1 MCHSASLIT
10 CRLKWFILFSFI
22 CGSNSWKAVG
32 KSTMQ
37 AAVCP
42 ITNLRTTL
50 SSTLYSVVSSLCPPL
65 CSLLPQSPSWRGLWR
80 NSTVDKVSTCS
91 CRQMEPLME
100 QRRRTMVTVS
110 FTPLYWCMDST
121 YFSIMHPLYLLSALC
136 YTMHYNWGYTTYIH
150 LAVCQD
156 CFRFVIKPFLP
167 LNLS

>member
-22 CGSNSWKAVG
+22 CGFNSWKAVG

-136 YTMHYNWGYTTYIH
+136 YTMYYNWGYTINSSCSVSR
-150 LAVCQD
+150 LFQVCHKAH
-156 CFRFVIKPFLP
+156 VP
-167 LNLS
+167 